1 MTQPRVVIDTNCLL
15 QILGA
20 KSKYHFLFDSF
31 LQFGYV
37 LCISNE
43 VLLEYE
49 EILRSKA
56 SPLAADLFL
65 KVVARSRNV
74 IRKDPYFKWGIITK
88 DLDDNKFVDCA
99 FACRADYIIT
109 NDNHFQEVVDS
120 PFPSFTVMDLDAFA
134 GLMKQQQTPQKN

>member
-1 MTQPRVVIDTNCLL
+1 MTQLRVVIDTNCLL

-37 LCISNE
+37 LCMSNE

-49 EILRSKA
+49 EILKSKA

-65 KVVARSRNV
+65 RVIARSRNV
-74 IRKDPYFKWGIITK
+74 TRKDPYFKWGIITI
-88 DLDDNKFVDCA
+88 DPDDNKFVDCA
-99 FACRADYIIT
+99 FACRADYIVT
-109 NDNHFQEVVDS
+109 NDNHFQEAANS
-120 PFPSFTVMDLDAFA
+120 RFPNFNVISLDEFA
-134 GLMKQQQTPQKN
+134 ELLKQ

>member
-1 MTQPRVVIDTNCLL
+1 MFMTQPRVVIDTNCLL

-20 KSKYHFLFDSF
+20 KSKYHFLFENF

-49 EILRSKA
+49 EILKVKA

-65 KVVARSRNV
+65 RMIERSRNV
-74 IRKDPYFKWGIITK
+74 IRKDPYFKWKIITV
-88 DLDDNKFVDCA
+88 DPDDNKFVDCA
-99 FACRADYIIT
+99 FACRANYIVT
-109 NDNHFQEVVDS
+109 NDSHFQEVANS
-120 PFPSFTVMDLDAFA
+120 PFPAVEVINLDDFA
-134 GLMKQQQTPQKN
+134 ELMRKNKE

>member
-20 KSKYHFLFDSF
+20 KSKYHFLFESF

-49 EILRSKA
+49 EILRMKA
-56 SPLAADLFL
+56 LPLAADLFM
-65 KVVARSRNV
+65 KV
-74 IRKDPYFKWGIITK
+74 I
-88 DLDDNKFVDCA
+88 DCA
-99 FACRADYIIT
+99 FACRANYIVT
-109 NDNHFQEVVDS
+109 NDNHFQEAANS
-120 PFPSFTVMDLDAFA
+120 PFPVFNVINLDDFSE
-134 GLMKQQQTPQKN
+134 LMKQQ

>member
-49 EILRSKA
+49 EILRAKA
-56 SPLAADLFL
+56 SPLAADLFM
-65 KVVARSRNV
+65 KVIARSRNV
-74 IRKDPYFKWGIITK
+74 IRKDPYFKWRIITK

-99 FACRADYIIT
+99 FACRANYIVT
-109 NDNHFQEVVDS
+109 NDNHFQEAANS
-120 PFPSFTVMDLDAFA
+120 PFPTFNVINLDDFA
-134 GLMKQQQTPQKN
+134 ELMKQQ

>member
-1 MTQPRVVIDTNCLL
+1 MVMAQPRVVIDTNCLL

-20 KSKYHFLFDSF
+20 KSRYHFLFDSF

-49 EILRSKA
+49 EILKIKA

-65 KVVARSRNV
+65 RMIERSRNV
-74 IRKDPYFKWGIITK
+74 IRKDPYFKWSIIAV
-88 DLDDNKFVDCA
+88 DPDDNKFVDCA
-99 FACRADYIIT
+99 FACRADYIVT
-109 NDNHFQEVVDS
+109 NDNHFQEVANTS
-120 PFPSFTVMDLDAFA
+120 FPAIDVITLDDFVE
-134 GLMKQQQTPQKN
+134 LIKQK